1 MSKEVAI
8 GQRKIFVSEQ
18 LEGRLREKQVNKLL
32 KALLM
37 YAMERQATALYIYG
51 DLVLVYIDEE
61 EIYGYLRTDKEAKI
75 YSYSLSNI
83 EVSDEELAP
92 YLSKGDKIP
101 ILIGLLVLLI
111 TVFGF
116 LVYLDTKQETNYAV
130 NETFA
135 YDTNTQPPT
144 LSEADKKR
152 AKKDLTKLGFEY
164 IVNEINA
171 LLIRNRNIKV
181 SSIDFTMREDQ
192 HNVYAD
198 IEIVFLSNYPM
209 VNSVLSSE
217 GYYTFRKTNTLMWDR
232 NELLKYDEMSAVEC
246 FKLLKEKQWELKERY
261 ENRVVFEYNGEYNGD
276 KISDVLEV
284 IRRCGVIILNFQVKD
299 HIKAVVEYPL

>member
-1 MSKEVAI
+1 MSKEVVI

-37 YAMERQATALYIYG
+37 YAMERHAAALYIYG
-51 DLVLVYIDEE
+51 DLVLVYINEE

-75 YSYSLSNI
+75 YSYSLPNI
-83 EVSDEELAP
+83 EVSDEELFP
-92 YLSKGDKIP
+92 YLSKGNKIP

-116 LVYLDTKQETNYAV
+116 FVYLDTKQETNYAANKTPAQV
-130 NETFA
+130 
-135 YDTNTQPPT
+135 YDKNTQPPT

-181 SSIDFTMREDQ
+181 ASIDFTMREDP

-209 VNSVLSSE
+209 VNSVLSPE
-217 GYYTFRKTNTLMWDR
+217 GYYTFRKTNTLMWNR
-232 NELLKYDEMSAVEC
+232 NELLKYDEMLAVEC

-261 ENRVVFEYNGEYNGD
+261 ENRVVFEYNGD
-276 KISDVLEV
+276 KILDVLEV
-284 IRRCGVIILNFQVKD
+284 IRRCGVIVLNFQVKD

>member
-75 YSYSLSNI
+75 YSYSLPNI

-116 LVYLDTKQETNYAV
+116 LVYLDTKQETNYAS
-130 NETFA
+130 NETLA
-135 YDTNTQPPT
+135 QVYDKNTQPPT

-217 GYYTFRKTNTLMWDR
+217 GYYTFRKTNTLMWNR
-232 NELLKYDEMSAVEC
+232 NELLKYDEMLAVEC
-246 FKLLKEKQWELKERY
+246 FKLLKEKQWELKERH
-261 ENRVVFEYNGEYNGD
+261 ENRVVFEYNGD

-299 HIKAVVEYPL
+299 HIKAVVEYLL